1 MKYFENTTDFFCDGP
16 SAVTLGKFDGLHR
29 GHQKLIRK
37 ITELKK
43 EGLEAVVFSLAPAVR
58 PYLLSPEEKRRKGE
72 QTIEEQASELQDLET
87 EIQLARVGVRR
98 WVNCRIV

>member
-1 MKYFENTTDFFCDGP
+1 VQSKLTQQQVQVLSNPMTTRQYVYF
-16 SAVTLGKFDGLHR
+16 LGGD
-29 GHQKLIRK
+29 
-37 ITELKK
+37 
-43 EGLEAVVFSLAPAVR
+43 
-58 PYLLSPEEKRRKGE
+58 EKRRKGE

>member
-1 MKYFENTTDFFCDGP
+1 MLSNPRTTRQYVYF
-16 SAVTLGKFDGLHR
+16 LGGD
-29 GHQKLIRK
+29 
-37 ITELKK
+37 
-43 EGLEAVVFSLAPAVR
+43 
-58 PYLLSPEEKRRKGE
+58 EKRRKGE

>member
-43 EGLEAVVFSLAPAVR
+43 KDWRQSFFLLHRMSARICSLR
-58 PYLLSPEEKRRKGE
+58 KRSG
-72 QTIEEQASELQDLET
+72 
-87 EIQLARVGVRR
+87 GR
-98 WVNCRIV
+98 WKHSG